1 MKEQQINYTHTN
13 TYTTLHAVTSTTK
26 RIWLVFHGMGYL
38 TKYFIKYF
46 DELDPKENYIIAPQA
61 PSKYYQDKRF
71 KYVGASWLTKENTL
85 LETQN
90 VLRYIDTV
98 WETECKQWKGRDLEL
113 ILMGFSQGVSIACR
127 WAASRKIICNQ
138 LLLHSGAIPHELVP
152 SDFEY
157 LPETTKIT
165 YLYGDKDEYINEARK
180 TEQQLKGSALFG
192 NKLRIEVFDGIHEVN
207 KVYINK
213 L

>member
-1 MKEQQINYTHTN
+1 MKEHQISYTHIN
-13 TYTTLHAVTSTTK
+13 TYSTLNNVTPATK
-26 RIWLVFHGMGYL
+26 RIWIVFHGMGYL

-46 DELDPKENYIIAPQA
+46 DALDPEVNYVIAPQA

-90 VLRYIDTV
+90 VLTYIDTV
-98 WETECKQWKGRDLEL
+98 WETERKQWEGQDIEL
-113 ILMGFSQGVSIACR
+113 ILMGFSQGVSIATR
-127 WAASRKIICNQ
+127 WAANRKIVCNH

-157 LPETTKIT
+157 LPERTKVT

-180 TEQQLKGSALFG
+180 TEQQLKGFTLFG
-192 NKLRIEVFDGIHEVN
+192 SKLCIEVFDGIHEVN
-207 KVYINK
+207 KAFISQ